1 MPSTSD
7 ILMGILLSTGFL
19 AILAIAEGWT
29 RRGGAKPEWSRKL
42 VHCGGGMLALSI
54 PAFIES
60 HWVVLAMSV
69 GLLALFLVGRYCGCL
84 PSLYSVRSESWGVEY
99 FPIVV
104 FLLFVL
110 TERRPWLYVICVLV
124 LAVSDTLAALVGKRY
139 GRHPYEVDGDYKSAE
154 GSLVCFLA
162 TFVVVAGPLFLWPQ
176 AEHPSATVR
185 LGAAL
190 ITAIIVATFEAIAL
204 RGRDNLWLPLG
215 TFLLLTK
222 LLRCDEKEILIQL
235 VGLTAIVILVGF
247 AGWISSATNVG
258 ATLIVMLMAYAAYSL
273 GSIAWGLPILL
284 CIAFFL
290 LVRSRYG
297 RGERFKSRRMT
308 QEFLLPFAALA
319 LANWG
324 WITGRA
330 ELYAACFGPFLV
342 ANLTLVTLGAARLA
356 DRDRVRKPR
365 LSFGIIFTIV
375 SLGAALILI
384 PTWLMQMN
392 VPALAPLAVFAVTL
406 LAGFLFQALIGNAS
420 GSLADRPTYRIR
432 RVIAC
437 GAVLAYAALEAV
449 QLIPAWAPR

>member
-7 ILMGILLSTGFL
+7 IFMGILLSTGFL
-19 AILAIAEGWT
+19 AILAAAEWWT

-42 VHCGGGMLALSI
+42 VHCGGGILALAI

-110 TERRPWLYVICVLV
+110 TAGRPWLYVICVLV
-124 LAVSDTLAALVGKRY
+124 LAVSDTLAALVGKRF
-139 GRHPYEVDGDYKSAE
+139 GRHPYQVDGDYKSAE

-176 AEHPSATVR
+176 AEHPSATVL

-190 ITAIIVATFEAIAL
+190 ITAILVATFEAIAL

-215 TFLLLTK
+215 TYLLLTK
-222 LLRCDEKEILIQL
+222 LLRCDEQEILIQL
-235 VGLTAIVILVGF
+235 VGLTGIVVVVGF

-258 ATLIVMLMAYAAYSL
+258 ATLIVMLMAYGAYSL
-273 GSIAWGLPILL
+273 GSIDWAVPILL

-290 LVRSRYG
+290 LVRSRHG
-297 RGERFKSRRMT
+297 RGERFRSQRMT

-319 LANWG
+319 LANWV
-324 WITGRA
+324 WNAGRP

-342 ANLTLVTLGAARLA
+342 ANLALVTLGAARLA
-356 DRDRVRKPR
+356 DRDRVPRPR
-365 LSFGIIFTIV
+365 LSFGSILTIV

-384 PTWLMQMN
+384 PTWLMQKN

-406 LAGFLFQALIGNAS
+406 VAGLLFQAVIGRAS

-432 RVIAC
+432 RLIAC
-437 GAVLAYAALEAV
+437 AAVLAYGVLEAA

>member
-7 ILMGILLSTGFL
+7 ILLGILLSAGFL
-19 AILAIAEGWT
+19 AILAIAEWWT

-42 VHCGGGMLALSI
+42 VHCGGGILALLI

-110 TERRPWLYVICVLV
+110 TEGRPWLYVICVLV
-124 LAVSDTLAALVGKRY
+124 LAVSDTLAALVGKRF
-139 GRHPYEVDGDYKSAE
+139 GRHPYQVDGDYKSAE

-162 TFVVVAGPLFLWPQ
+162 TFVVVAGPLFLFPQ

-185 LGAAL
+185 FGAAL

-215 TFLLLTK
+215 TFFLLTK
-222 LLRCDEKEILIQL
+222 LLRCDEQEILIQL
-235 VGLTAIVILVGF
+235 VGLTAIVIIVGF

-258 ATLIVMLMAYAAYSL
+258 ATLIVMLMSYGAYSL
-273 GSIAWGLPILL
+273 GSIDWALPILL
-284 CIAFFL
+284 CIAFFI
-290 LVRSRYG
+290 LVRSRHN
-297 RGERFKSRRMT
+297 RGERFRSHRMT
-308 QEFLLPFAALA
+308 QEFLLPFAVLA

-324 WITGRA
+324 WNMGRR

-356 DRDRVRKPR
+356 DRDHVPNLR
-365 LSFGIIFTIV
+365 LSFGNILAIV
-375 SLGAALILI
+375 SLGAALILT
-384 PTWLMQMN
+384 PTWLMQEN
-392 VPALAPLAVFAVTL
+392 VPCAAPLAVFAVTL
-406 LAGFLFQALIGNAS
+406 LAGILFQTLIGKAS

-437 GAVLAYAALEAV
+437 VAVLVYAALQAA
-449 QLIPAWAPR
+449 QFIPVWAPR